1 MRPLFRTLLF
11 FPLRYFR
18 RNSPCSVFLCT
29 FFSKCFHF
37 HCRGASLF
45 LHLHFV
51 DDFWVTQGRT
61 ASNNKNNNSRRRTD
75 WLSDYGC
82 KIILT
87 FFYSLLL
94 LLFWGCAK
102 FAEAGLMNE
111 KPATTITQTA
121 AAAATTAERHKAKKT
136 CRIVSLSCGA
146 CKKIIMKKLLLL
158 FNTKSDSAVDAAVA
172 VRRLLCCSVVHSCF
186 V

>member
-29 FFSKCFHF
+29 FCSKCFRF
-37 HCRGASLF
+37 HCKGASLF

-61 ASNNKNNNSRRRTD
+61 ASNNKNNNSRKRRTD
-75 WLSDYGC
+75 WLTTVAKSYWR
-82 KIILT
+82 
-87 FFYSLLL
+87 FFIRCCCCF
-94 LLFWGCAK
+94 FWGCAK

-146 CKKIIMKKLLLL
+146 CKKIIMKKTL
-158 FNTKSDSAVDAAVA
+158 T
-172 VRRLLCCSVVHSCF
+172 F
-186 V
+186 VQH